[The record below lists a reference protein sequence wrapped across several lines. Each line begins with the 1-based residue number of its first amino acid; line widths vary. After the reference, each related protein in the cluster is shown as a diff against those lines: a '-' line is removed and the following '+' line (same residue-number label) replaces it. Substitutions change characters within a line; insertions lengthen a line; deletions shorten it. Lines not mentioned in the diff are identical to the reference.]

1 MSRIQMMQ
9 VFQRR
14 RGGKGNRAL
23 NLKMTLMSW
32 RLPTKRCVGLAL
44 VLLCDILIYW
54 ISFVASRH
62 PAFENHP
69 IYQAAH
75 HLSKNKGQAAA
86 TIQEAF
92 KAWAWCCYGISSKE
106 FYCQVQSQ
114 AA

>member
-1 MSRIQMMQ
+1 MQ
-9 VFQRR
+9 VFQRC
-14 RGGKGNRAL
+14 RGGKGNRAS

-69 IYQAAH
+69 IYQAPAAPH

-86 TIQEAF
+86 RNLFFSYILF
-92 KAWAWCCYGISSKE
+92 IE
-106 FYCQVQSQ
+106 FIFH
-114 AA
+114 

>member
-1 MSRIQMMQ
+1 
-9 VFQRR
+9 
-14 RGGKGNRAL
+14 
-23 NLKMTLMSW
+23 MTLMSW

-86 TIQEAF
+86 TIYTLQRFLCTTSSVVAAIIAAF
-92 KAWAWCCYGISSKE
+92 NFGNIKGISSKE

-114 AA
+114 AAHFYR

>member
-1 MSRIQMMQ
+1 MSRIRMMQ
-9 VFQRR
+9 VFQRH
-14 RGGKGNRAL
+14 RGGKGNQVS

-69 IYQAAH
+69 IYHYQAPH

-92 KAWAWCCYGISSKE
+92 KAWA
-106 FYCQVQSQ
+106 
-114 AA
+114 